1 MGTVSRKDNSK
12 SVSITRIKKVHF
24 NGNWET
30 VKGVCHNEISR
41 LFKKVLSI
49 WGWRIEN
56 LVETKLCISELK
68 ENLKMLTAHR
78 LDEY

>member
-1 MGTVSRKDNSK
+1 MCCVLIFIEIQVSDIIIFKIECQTKLYKYDEFLYSP
-12 SVSITRIKKVHF
+12 
-24 NGNWET
+24 
-30 VKGVCHNEISR
+30 R

-49 WGWRIEN
+49 WGWRIEK